1 MNASRL
7 KRLLLACAC
16 IVVAALPLTNIQAQ
30 TLTLAPGSPDTYV
43 VKEGDTLWDI
53 ASVFL
58 QEPWRWPEIWQGN
71 PEVQDPDLI
80 YPGDVLQLI
89 ATADG
94 PRVVME
100 RAGRQVVRLS
110 PTVRES
116 PLLNPIPT
124 IPRQALQGFLVEN
137 RIVEK
142 QAFES
147 APYILSSA
155 TGNLIMGA
163 GHEVF
168 VRGEWPITETGFDV
182 FRLGAVYRDDEG
194 ALLGHEAIK
203 LGELTVISDEGDGLR
218 RALIV
223 QSDEEL
229 KAGDRLL
236 QREVSR
242 LELNYFPRSPESTLE
257 GSIIGL
263 LNNESQAAQ
272 FESVVI
278 DLGMSDGLDEGD
290 LLSILRKG
298 SVVEDVV
305 ARSSVT
311 LPETEIGLLL
321 VYKTFERMSYGVIL
335 TLTEPS
341 AAGDFVRSQ

>member
-1 MNASRL
+1 MKASRL
-7 KRLLLACAC
+7 KRLLLKCAC
-16 IVVAALPLTNIQAQ
+16 LLLAGMSFSSAQAQ
-30 TLTLAPGSPDTYV
+30 TLALAPGSPDTYV
-43 VKEGDTLWDI
+43 VEEGDTLWDI

-80 YPGDVLQLI
+80 YPGDILQLV

-94 PRVVME
+94 PRIVME

-137 RIVEK
+137 RIVDK

-168 VRGEWPITETGFDV
+168 ARGAWSGAETGFDV
-182 FRLGAVYRDDEG
+182 FRLGAAYRDEDGE
-194 ALLGHEAIK
+194 LLGQEAIK

-236 QREVSR
+236 EREDER
-242 LELNYFPRSPESTLE
+242 LELNYFPRTPELALE
-257 GSIIGL
+257 GSIVGL

-272 FESVVI
+272 YESVVI
-278 DLGMSDGLDEGD
+278 NLGISDDLDEGNV
-290 LLSILRKG
+290 LSIMRRG
-298 SVVEDVV
+298 NVVDDVV
-305 ARSSVT
+305 AGTSVS
-311 LPETEIGLLL
+311 LPATEIGLLL
-321 VYKTFERMSYGVIL
+321 VYKTFERMSYAVIL
-335 TLTEPS
+335 SLTEPS
-341 AAGDFVRSQ
+341 AAGDFVRTP

>member
-1 MNASRL
+1 MSCVCI
-7 KRLLLACAC
+7 LLAGMR
-16 IVVAALPLTNIQAQ
+16 LTSIQAQ
-30 TLTLAPGSPDTYV
+30 TLTLAAGCPDTYV

-58 QEPWRWPEIWQGN
+58 QEPWRWPAIWQGN
-71 PEVQDPDLI
+71 PKVGDPDLI

-89 ATADG
+89 ASSDG
-94 PRVVME
+94 PRIVME
-100 RAGRQVVRLS
+100 RADRQVVRLS

-137 RIVEK
+137 RIVDAS
-142 QAFES
+142 AFEY
-147 APYILSSA
+147 APYILSSV

-168 VRGEWPITETGFDV
+168 AKGGWRGNDTGFDV
-182 FRLGAVYRDDEG
+182 FRPGAAYRDENG
-194 ALLGHEAIK
+194 ELIGQEAIK
-203 LGELTVISDEGDGLR
+203 LGEITVISDEGDGLR

-236 QREVSR
+236 QREAER
-242 LELNYFPRSPESTLE
+242 LDLNYFPRSPDVALE

-278 DLGMSDGLDEGD
+278 DLGVTDGLNKGD

-305 ARSSVT
+305 ARTRVS
-311 LPETEIGLLL
+311 LPSTEIGLLL

-335 TLTEPS
+335 SLTEPS
-341 AAGDFVRSQ
+341 AAGDIVTTP

>member
-7 KRLLLACAC
+7 KRLLLSCVCVLLAGM
-16 IVVAALPLTNIQAQ
+16 PLAPIQAQ
-30 TLTLAPGSPDTYV
+30 TLALAQGSPATYV

-71 PEVQDPDLI
+71 PEVEDPDLI

-94 PRVVME
+94 PRIVME

-137 RIVEK
+137 RIVDIA
-142 QAFES
+142 AFEA
-147 APYILSSA
+147 APYILASA

-168 VRGEWPITETGFDV
+168 TRGVWPGTDTGFDV
-182 FRLGAVYRDDEG
+182 FRLGATYRDEQG
-194 ALLGHEAIK
+194 ELIGQEAIK
-203 LGELTVISDEGDGLR
+203 LGELTVISNEGDGLR

-236 QREVSR
+236 QREAAR
-242 LELNYFPRSPESTLE
+242 LDLNYFPRSPDVTLD

-272 FESVVI
+272 YESVVI
-278 DLGMSDGLDEGD
+278 DLGVTDGLNEGD

-305 ARSSVT
+305 AGARVS
-311 LPETEIGLLL
+311 LPATDIGLLL
-321 VYKTFERMSYGVIL
+321 VYKTFDKMSYGVIL
-335 TLTEPS
+335 SLTEPS
-341 AAGDFVRSQ
+341 AVGDFVRTP

>member
-1 MNASRL
+1 MNAFRL
-7 KRLLLACAC
+7 KRLLLTCAC
-16 IVVAALPLTNIQAQ
+16 IVMAAMPLANIQAQ

-80 YPGDVLQLI
+80 YPGDVLQLV

-94 PRVVME
+94 PRILLE

-124 IPRQALQGFLVEN
+124 LPRQALQGFLVEN
-137 RIVEK
+137 RIVDKET
-142 QAFES
+142 FES

-168 VRGEWPITETGFDV
+168 VRGEWPGTETGFDV
-182 FRLGAVYRDDEG
+182 FRLGATYRDDEG
-194 ALLGHEAIK
+194 ELIGQEAIK

-229 KAGDRLL
+229 KASDRLL
-236 QREVSR
+236 PREADR
-242 LELNYFPRSPESTLE
+242 LDLNYFPRSPDVALD

-272 FESVVI
+272 YESVVI
-278 DLGMSDGLDEGD
+278 DLGLANGLNEGD

-298 SVVEDVV
+298 NVVEDVV
-305 ARSSVT
+305 ARTSVT
-311 LPETEIGLLL
+311 LPATEIGLLL

-335 TLTEPS
+335 TLIEPS
-341 AAGDFVRSQ
+341 AAGDFVRTP

>member
-16 IVVAALPLTNIQAQ
+16 IVMAAMPLANIQAQ
-30 TLTLAPGSPDTYV
+30 TLTLASGYPDTYV
-43 VKEGDTLWDI
+43 VKEGDTLWEI

-80 YPGDVLQLI
+80 YPGDVLQLV

-94 PRVVME
+94 PRILME

-116 PLLNPIPT
+116 PLLNPIPS

-137 RIVEK
+137 RIVDKET
-142 QAFES
+142 FES

-168 VRGEWPITETGFDV
+168 VRGAWPGSETGFDV
-182 FRLGAVYRDDEG
+182 FRLGAAYLDDDG
-194 ALLGHEAIK
+194 ALLGQEATK
-203 LGELTVISDEGDGLR
+203 LGELTVISDEGGGLR

-236 QREVSR
+236 QREADR
-242 LELNYFPRSPESTLE
+242 LELNYFPRSPDVALD

-272 FESVVI
+272 YESVVI
-278 DLGMSDGLDEGD
+278 DLGKSHGLDEGD

-298 SVVEDVV
+298 NVVEDVV
-305 ARSSVT
+305 ARTSVT
-311 LPETEIGLLL
+311 LPATEIGLLL

-341 AAGDFVRSQ
+341 AAGDFVRTP